1 MPADRGPAAA
11 VRLPPRKRPPRPR
24 PLPRPRPRLA
34 GVANRA
40 SSALRW
46 ACRASCSLA
55 MRSLSSWVR
64 RMTLGLNLSPVL
76 PEAEAVEAV
85 VVARVDGA
93 RTTVGA
99 AGVTE
104 LGPGSVIGASAAGG
118 GSGLEAGGS
127 VSEGCSASAAAA
139 VAERVVPPR
148 PRAPRAPRGRPLLPL
163 GGFIGLWSFWGG
175 ILDAESLGVGGAEIW
190 IGGISGS
197 GFGVAR

>member
-46 ACRASCSLA
+46 AWRASCSLA

-64 RMTLGLNLSPVL
+64 RMTLGLNLSPEL
-76 PEAEAVEAV
+76 PEAEAVKAA

-93 RTTVGA
+93 RATAGA
-99 AGVTE
+99 AGATE
-104 LGPGSVIGASAAGG
+104 LEPASTVMGASAAGG
-118 GSGLEAGGS
+118 GSGLEADGW
-127 VSEGCSASAAAA
+127 VSGAWSASAAAA
-139 VAERVVPPR
+139 VADRVAPPR

-163 GGFIGLWSFWGG
+163 GGFIGLWAFW
-175 ILDAESLGVGGAEIW
+175 
-190 IGGISGS
+190 
-197 GFGVAR
+197 